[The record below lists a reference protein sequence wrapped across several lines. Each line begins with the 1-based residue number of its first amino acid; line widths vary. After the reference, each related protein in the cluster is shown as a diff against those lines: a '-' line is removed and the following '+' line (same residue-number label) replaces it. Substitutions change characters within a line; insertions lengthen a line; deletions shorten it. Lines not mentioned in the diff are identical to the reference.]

1 MSNIAFCSKA
11 FRRKTWVI
19 IGYENQII
27 QNKNRF
33 RFTPICPTP
42 VLTIDNIILY
52 NFFRI
57 DNTDNIIQILC
68 RYTCSLC
75 RQSMATLF
83 VQVDFDKIL
92 HTLCYFLRRIQSYI
106 FLHSL
111 AFFSIKIYLYT
122 LSLKIYKNGHCN
134 LELKIGTTNVCKYPI
149 LI

>member
-19 IGYENQII
+19 IGYENQVI

-33 RFTPICPTP
+33 RFTPICPTR

-52 NFFRI
+52 NFSELTILTILYKFYAGTRVRFA
-57 DNTDNIIQILC
+57 DRVWQLFLC
-68 RYTCSLC
+68 RLILMKYYIH
-75 RQSMATLF
+75 F
-83 VQVDFDKIL
+83 VIFTKNSKL
-92 HTLCYFLRRIQSYI
+92 HFSTQFSI
-106 FLHSL
+106 
-111 AFFSIKIYLYT
+111 FFSIKIYLYT